1 MDMEIDQN
9 QTGTQDSNASI
20 GVPPVP
26 PPSLNESQDARG
38 SGDNSSQPLTQR
50 SITQSYPNSGNPAT
64 QSQGTL
70 WLLCCC
76 WLGFIFLLTSLIH
89 FLVSSSSQGTRRKRR
104 TKVELAMA
112 LANPD
117 DPYKGPR
124 EARIPVAKVKRH
136 IALLAPSPNP
146 QRERRHKH
154 LGPPMANHNQQ
165 LCQIHLARRINL
177 ARITL

>member
-1 MDMEIDQN
+1 MDMEIEQN

-64 QSQGTL
+64 QSQ
-70 WLLCCC
+70 
-76 WLGFIFLLTSLIH
+76 
-89 FLVSSSSQGTRRKRR
+89 VSSSSQGTCCKRQK
-104 TKVELAMA
+104 KVELAMA

-124 EARIPVAKVKRH
+124 EARIPAAKVKRH
-136 IALLAPSPNP
+136 RALLAPSPNP

-165 LCQIHLARRINL
+165 LCQIHLARQINL